1 MNILKFIRTR
11 VLQSIRFKLTFW
23 FTLIVGATLFAFGVA
38 SYFFTQEKLFASL
51 DYSLRNE
58 VVWLKDFIEP
68 QAKKVKLKRRR
79 VKVPVLIPAAPAA
92 SPAERK
98 AAEKKTDGKKQP
110 AERTVEVVETDSTAF
125 DEIWN
130 QIYEHTLLSPKK
142 QIIQIRDR
150 NDEILYRSYSLG
162 KEEIFFEDIPYGTIK
177 VVTIYNA
184 KGQPL
189 RLAVTQSPVAK
200 IYVAYPESEVFE
212 VLSNLFSLFIIMVPV
227 SLLISVLGGFFLAKA
242 SLQPVDV
249 ITQTARDI
257 TAQNLDQRIPHRGV
271 NDELGRLASTFND
284 MIERLQHSFDQ
295 IQQFSIDASHELRT
309 PLTIMR
315 GEIEMALRAQQTSD
329 EYRLVLS
336 STLDEIMRM
345 SSIIDNL
352 LTLAKADVG
361 QDTLNLEPLSL
372 SAIIKELYEDSAI
385 LAEPKNICVI
395 LQRLDDISMLGD
407 DVRLHQML
415 LNLVSNAIKY
425 TPEDGE
431 VRLSLTQD
439 DGFAII
445 QVSDTGIGIPKENLS
460 RIFDRFYRVD
470 KSRSREMGGTGLG
483 LSIAKWAAEA
493 HGGEILVESEIGI
506 GSTFTVLLPIVERTT
521 ELMPDAEPL
530 SGEPASPSSASAE
543 GDHL

>member
-1 MNILKFIRTR
+1 VNLFRQILTKAFH
-11 VLQSIRFKLTFW
+11 SIRFKLTFW
-23 FTLIVGATLFAFGVA
+23 YTLIVGATLFGFGVA

-51 DYSLRNE
+51 DYSLKNE
-58 VVWLKDFIEP
+58 VVWLKNFIEP
-68 QAKKVKLKRRR
+68 QAKKVKLKRHR
-79 VKVPVLIPAAPAA
+79 VQPPRPLP
-92 SPAERK
+92 
-98 AAEKKTDGKKQP
+98 AEKKAGEKKGSRETPIQF
-110 AERTVEVVETDSTAF
+110 VEQDSSAF

-162 KEEIFFEDIPYGTIK
+162 KEEIFFEDIPYNTIK
-177 VVTIYNA
+177 LVTIYNA

-249 ITQTARDI
+249 ITQTARAI
-257 TAQNLDQRIPHRGV
+257 TAANLDQRIPHKGV
-271 NDELGRLASTFND
+271 NDELGRLTSTFND

-315 GEIEMALRAQQTSD
+315 GEIEMALRTQQTSD
-329 EYRLVLS
+329 DYRIVLS

-352 LTLAKADVG
+352 LTLAKADG
-361 QDTLNLEPLSL
+361 GHCTLNMEELSL
-372 SAIIKELYEDSAI
+372 SAIVKELYEDSAM

-395 LQRLDDISMLGD
+395 LQRLDEITMLGD

-415 LNLVSNAIKY
+415 LNLISNAIKY
-425 TPEDGE
+425 TPEEGE
-431 VRLSLTQD
+431 VRLSLRQD
-439 DGFAII
+439 DGFAVI
-445 QVSDTGIGIPKENLS
+445 QISDTGIGIPSEDIVK
-460 RIFDRFYRVD
+460 IFDRFYRVD
-470 KSRSREMGGTGLG
+470 KGRSREMGGTGLG

-493 HGGEILVESEIGI
+493 HGGEILVDSELDK
-506 GSTFTVLLPIVERTT
+506 GSTFTVMLPIVERSD
-521 ELMPDAEPL
+521 EPPLDAQEVTDRQ
-530 SGEPASPSSASAE
+530 AIKE
-543 GDHL
+543 G

>member
-1 MNILKFIRTR
+1 VKFFAFIRNKVT
-11 VLQSIRFKLTFW
+11 QSIRVKLTFW
-23 FTLIVGATLFAFGVA
+23 YTLIVGATLFGFGAA

-58 VVWLKDFIEP
+58 VVWLKNFIEP

-79 VKVPVLIPAAPAA
+79 IKVTPP
-92 SPAERK
+92 
-98 AAEKKTDGKKQP
+98 AAEKKSGDKKAP
-110 AERTVEVVETDSTAF
+110 LENTVEVVEADSAAF

-162 KEEIFFEDIPYGTIK
+162 KEEIFFEDIPYNTIK
-177 VVTIYNA
+177 LVTIYNA

-212 VLSNLFSLFIIMVPV
+212 VLSNLFSLFIIMVPA

-257 TAQNLDQRIPHRGV
+257 TAQNLDQRIPHKGV
-271 NDELGRLASTFND
+271 NDELGRLTSTFND
-284 MIERLQHSFDQ
+284 MIGRLQHSFDQ

-315 GEIEMALRAQQTSD
+315 GEIEMALRTQQTSD
-329 EYRLVLS
+329 DYRLVLS

-361 QDTLNLEPLSL
+361 ACTLNLETLSL
-372 SAIIKELYEDSAI
+372 STIVKELYEDGAI

-395 LQRLDDISMLGD
+395 LQRLDDITMLGD

-415 LNLVSNAIKY
+415 LNIVSNAVKY

-431 VRLSLTQD
+431 VRLSLTHD

-445 QVSDTGIGIPKENLS
+445 QVADTGIGIPPDHLEK
-460 RIFDRFYRVD
+460 IFDRFYRVD
-470 KSRSREMGGTGLG
+470 KGRSREMGGTGLG

-493 HGGEILVESEIGI
+493 HGGEILVESTPAV
-506 GSTFTVLLPIVERTT
+506 GSTFTVMLPIVERL
-521 ELMPDAEPL
+521 EQAEPL
-530 SGEPASPSSASAE
+530 PEADDASGGTTLVHPV
-543 GDHL
+543 D

>member
-1 MNILKFIRTR
+1 MKLFTLIQTKLF
-11 VLQSIRFKLTFW
+11 QSIRVKLTFW
-23 FTLIVGATLFAFGVA
+23 YTLIVGATLFGFGAA

-58 VVWLKDFIEP
+58 VVWLKNFIEP
-68 QAKKVKLKRRR
+68 QAKKVKLKRHRT
-79 VKVPVLIPAAPAA
+79 KPHPPAAAAAA
-92 SPAERK
+92 S
-98 AAEKKTDGKKQP
+98 EKKNGEKKI
-110 AERTVEVVETDSTAF
+110 ARESAVEVVEPDSAAF

-162 KEEIFFEDIPYGTIK
+162 KEEIFFEDIPYNTIK
-177 VVTIYNA
+177 LVTIYNA

-212 VLSNLFSLFIIMVPV
+212 VLSNLFSLFIIMVPA

-242 SLQPVDV
+242 SLQPVDT

-257 TAQNLDQRIPHRGV
+257 TAQNLDQRIPHKGV
-271 NDELGRLASTFND
+271 NDELGRLVSTFND
-284 MIERLQHSFDQ
+284 MIGRLQHSFDQ

-315 GEIEMALRAQQTSD
+315 GEIEMALRAQQTND

-361 QDTLNLEPLSL
+361 HFTLNLQEVSL
-372 SAIIKELYEDSAI
+372 AAVVKELFEDSAI

-395 LQRLDDISMLGD
+395 LQRLDEITMLGD

-415 LNLVSNAIKY
+415 LNLLSNAIKY
-425 TPEDGE
+425 TPEEGE

-439 DGFAII
+439 NGFAVI
-445 QVSDTGIGIPKENLS
+445 QVSDTGIGIPEDQLPK
-460 RIFDRFYRVD
+460 IFDRFYRVD
-470 KSRSREMGGTGLG
+470 KGRSREMGGTGLG
-483 LSIAKWAAEA
+483 LSIAKWVVEA
-493 HGGEILVESEIGI
+493 HGGEILVESELHK
-506 GSTFTVLLPIVERTT
+506 GSTFTVLLPITARAADECEPSEAAEAQRPSGT
-521 ELMPDAEPL
+521 E
-530 SGEPASPSSASAE
+530 SAA
-543 GDHL
+543 